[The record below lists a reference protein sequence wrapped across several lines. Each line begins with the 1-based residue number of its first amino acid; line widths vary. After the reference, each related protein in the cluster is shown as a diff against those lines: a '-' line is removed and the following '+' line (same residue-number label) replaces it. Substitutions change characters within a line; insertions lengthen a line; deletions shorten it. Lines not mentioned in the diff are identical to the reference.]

1 MRRLRLKRPSASSTR
16 LKRKTEKGR
25 GLSDNQ
31 ASLNVDGNDIP
42 LDIIP
47 GSVGDTG
54 VDVTRL
60 RSMTGRVTVDYGFA
74 NTAGCQSS
82 ITYVNGE
89 EGILRYRGYPIE
101 QLAERSTFLE
111 VAYLLFHGELPTQE
125 ALDEYR
131 EEITRHTLLNE
142 EMKRLFDAFP
152 KSAHPMAILGSAT
165 SALSTFYP
173 TFHNPTDPY
182 AVEQSA
188 VRLIA
193 KLPTVASFAYKKSIG
208 QPYVYPK
215 NSLDYASNFLHMM
228 FALPTEPYE
237 VDPAVARALDVLL
250 ILHAD
255 HEQNCSTATVRLV
268 GSSRANLFAS
278 VAAGISALWGPLHG
292 GANQRVLEMLQQI
305 NEDGRDYRKYLE
317 KAKDKDDPFRLWGFG
332 HRVYKNY
339 DPRAKILRAFA
350 HDVLERTGGDDP
362 LLDIALKLEDA
373 ALSEDY
379 FVERKLYPN
388 VDFYSGITYRALGFP
403 IGMFTVLFA
412 IGRLPGWIAQW
423 KEMNEDPHTRIGR
436 PRQIYTGEVERDYA
450 PIGDR

>member
-1 MRRLRLKRPSASSTR
+1 VADKKATLSVEG
-16 LKRKTEKGR
+16 TE
-25 GLSDNQ
+25 
-31 ASLNVDGNDIP
+31 IP
-42 LDIIP
+42 LDVIP
-47 GSVGDTG
+47 GTVGDTG
-54 VDVTRL
+54 VDVNRL
-60 RSMTGRVTVDYGFA
+60 RATTGKVTVDYGFA
-74 NTAGCQSS
+74 NTAGCKSS

-101 QLAERSTFLE
+101 QIAEKSTFLE
-111 VAYLLFHGELPTQE
+111 VAYLLFHGELPTPA
-125 ALDEYR
+125 ALDQYR
-131 EEITRHTLLNE
+131 DEITRHTLLNE

-165 SALSTFYP
+165 SAMATFYP
-173 TFHNPTDPY
+173 NFHNPTDPF

-188 VRLIA
+188 IRLIA

-208 QPYVYPK
+208 QPYAYPR
-215 NSLDYASNFLHMM
+215 NSLDYSSNFLHTM
-228 FALPTEPYE
+228 FSLPVEDYE

-250 ILHAD
+250 MLHAD

-339 DPRAKILRAFA
+339 DPRATILRAFA
-350 HDVLERTGGDDP
+350 HDVMERTGGDDP

-379 FVERKLYPN
+379 FIERKLYPN

-403 IGMFTVLFA
+403 VRMFTVLFA

-423 KEMNEDPHTRIGR
+423 KEMNEDPNTRIGR
-436 PRQIYTGEVERDYA
+436 PRQIYTGEVERDYQT
-450 PIGDR
+450 IEGR